1 MCCMLTGFSLSTD
14 AIGSVLTTYLDKPRA
29 YIGCMKSGEVFSQP
43 EQKWYEPEWW
53 KFGDGKSYF
62 RHASGEIFAVSKALA
77 QFISINRSMLRSYAH
92 DDVSAGSWFIGLD
105 VKYVDEGKF
114 CCSSW
119 SSEIEL
125 IHFEG
130 NGRRSTLKVCMRSSL
145 IGSPHLVHI
154 ENKSLEISFA
164 AICIWCRVQ
173 RWLKFFTPIMK
184 SRVIERAHTLVLDI
198 TMPSSRNVERVV
210 GV

>member
-1 MCCMLTGFSLSTD
+1 MVLEKELKTIVARVIMSVGVLVKESLYKEGWRKNNSCIGEASWSYSCLYLGNCFEVNYFVVFIKLKSFCSLAWRVETYRYCLFVSWESRD
-14 AIGSVLTTYLDKPRA
+14 ALYNCVVEK
-29 YIGCMKSGEVFSQP
+29 
-43 EQKWYEPEWW
+43 EQGIYCYCYCSLWHH
-53 KFGDGKSYF
+53 G
-62 RHASGEIFAVSKALA
+62 IL
-77 QFISINRSMLRSYAH
+77 N
-92 DDVSAGSWFIGLD
+92 
-105 VKYVDEGKF
+105 
-114 CCSSW
+114 CSS
-119 SSEIEL
+119 
-125 IHFEG
+125 FF
-130 NGRRSTLKVCMRSSL
+130 RVCMRSSL